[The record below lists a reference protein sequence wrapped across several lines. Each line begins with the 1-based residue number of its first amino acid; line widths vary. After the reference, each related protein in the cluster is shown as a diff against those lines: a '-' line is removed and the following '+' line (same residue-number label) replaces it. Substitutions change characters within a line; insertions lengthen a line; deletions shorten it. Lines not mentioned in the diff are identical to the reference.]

1 MNETLNSIRNRRSVR
16 NYLSKQIRDEELD
29 LIIDAGLYAPSAHN
43 QQSWH
48 FTVVQDRQIVDDLN
62 KDAKE
67 AMLKLQDES
76 LMKYAAD
83 KDFNIFYNAPSIIVI
98 SGEKSSM
105 LPNIDCA
112 AATENMLI
120 AAESMNI
127 GTCWIGLVSYLFKSP
142 EVEKYIKLLQIP
154 QGYEPYYAIT
164 LGYKAQPSSEAPPRR
179 GKLVNIIRKQQ

>member
-1 MNETLNSIRNRRSVR
+1 MNETINAIRNRRSVR
-16 NYLSKQIRDEELD
+16 NYLYKQIREDELN
-29 LIIDAGLYAPSAHN
+29 LILDAGLHAPSAHN

-48 FTVVQDRQIVDDLN
+48 FTVVQNRQIINDLN
-62 KDAKE
+62 IAAKE

-98 SGEKSSM
+98 SGEKSAI
-105 LPNIDCA
+105 LPTIDCA
-112 AATENMLI
+112 AATQNMII
-120 AAESMNI
+120 AAESLNI
-127 GTCWIGLVSYLFKSP
+127 GSCWIGLVSYLFRSK

-164 LGYKAQPSSEAPPRR
+164 LGYKAQPNQEAPPRR
-179 GKLVNIIRKQQ
+179 AKPVNFIRG